1 MNLKRITKS
10 ILITLFLAWLS
21 AIGYLHLFQ
30 SSFIFSPPKIGT
42 ETPENYGAP
51 FERVTFKTADGSNI
65 KGWWVENKES
75 TLPYSLLYC
84 HGNGA
89 DLARL
94 SEVSSIFYK
103 FGFDTLLFDYRGYGE
118 SDPAKEGIS
127 QKTVLED
134 ARAAYAWIKAKTP
147 NQKIISWGHSLGASV
162 SAHLSAEFDFEKLIL
177 EGAFSSI
184 PSMAHHRYPLIPAI
198 EMFIHSPFSTIT
210 AVQNRKRQPLLML
223 HAPNDSIV
231 PYEEGQKVFS
241 AAPEP
246 KEWIILADIDHND
259 FPSVSEK
266 YKERILN
273 WVISDQKR

>member
-1 MNLKRITKS
+1 MRFTLIIKKILLIIFS
-10 ILITLFLAWLS
+10 AWILITL
-21 AIGYLHLFQ
+21 YLHAFQ
-30 SSFIFSPPKIGT
+30 ASFIFTPPKIGT

-51 FERVTFKTADGSNI
+51 FERVTFKSADGSNLI
-65 KGWWVENKES
+65 GWWVENKES
-75 TLPYSLLYC
+75 SLPYSLLYC

-118 SDPAKEGIS
+118 SDPAKDGIS

-134 ARAAYAWIKAKTP
+134 ARAAYEWIKAKTP

-162 SAHLSAEFDFEKLIL
+162 SAHLAAEFDFEKLIL

-184 PSMAHHRYPLIPAI
+184 PSMANHRYPLIPVI

-210 AVQNRKRQPLLML
+210 AVQKRKGQSLLML

-231 PYEEGQKVFS
+231 PYEEGQKVFN
-241 AAPEP
+241 AAPGP
-246 KEWIILADIDHND
+246 KEWIILTDIDHND
-259 FPSVSEK
+259 FPSVSDL
-266 YKERILN
+266 YKSRIIN
-273 WVISDQKR
+273 WVNQ